1 MSPCARLV
9 TVVLLLL
16 SSLSSLSEAAVER
29 EPDFV
34 VVAVVVV
41 VAVEKKDELIRL
53 VNNGDCG
60 KSADLWFGG
69 TSEEEVKAGNFVQ
82 AESVE

>member
-9 TVVLLLL
+9 TVVSLLV

-29 EPDFV
+29 EPDLV
-34 VVAVVVV
+34 VVAVVV
-41 VAVEKKDELIRL
+41 VEKKDELIRL
-53 VNNGDCG
+53 DNGDGG

-69 TSEEEVKAGNFVQ
+69 TSEKEVKAGNFVQ